1 MWDGGQ
7 TEMWAVYIGLCA
19 ECGEDDGKWI
29 VWRWLMW
36 CEGIVEK
43 ERGAYQG
50 GAGRVGIEIWTE
62 GNETAVGHWMLWR
75 IPDVTTASV
84 SGLLRL

>member
-1 MWDGGQ
+1 MVGRLKYGQ
-7 TEMWAVYIGLCA
+7 SMLGCA
-19 ECGEDDGKWI
+19 LNVVKMMGWI

-50 GAGRVGIEIWTE
+50 GVGRVGIEIWTE
-62 GNETAVGHWMLWR
+62 GNEAVVGHWMLWR
-75 IPDVTTASV
+75 IPNVTAASI
-84 SGLLRL
+84 SWLL

>member
-1 MWDGGQ
+1 
-7 TEMWAVYIGLCA
+7 
-19 ECGEDDGKWI
+19 
-29 VWRWLMW
+29 MW

-50 GAGRVGIEIWTE
+50 GVGRVGIEIWTE
-62 GNETAVGHWMLWR
+62 GNEAAVGHWMLWR